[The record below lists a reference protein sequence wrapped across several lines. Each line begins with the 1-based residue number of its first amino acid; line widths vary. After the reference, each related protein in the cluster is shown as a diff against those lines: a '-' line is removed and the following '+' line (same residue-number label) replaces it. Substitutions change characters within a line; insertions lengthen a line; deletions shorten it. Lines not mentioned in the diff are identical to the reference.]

1 MQRILIKGWAKAD
14 WGVSETNRRVR
25 FYRLTPAGRAHLAAQ
40 IADYER
46 TAAAITTVL
55 RTA

>member
-1 MQRILIKGWAKAD
+1 
-14 WGVSETNRRVR
+14 VSETSRRVR
-25 FYRLTPAGRAHLAAQ
+25 FYRLTPAGRTHLATQ

-46 TAAAITTVL
+46 TNAAIVTVL